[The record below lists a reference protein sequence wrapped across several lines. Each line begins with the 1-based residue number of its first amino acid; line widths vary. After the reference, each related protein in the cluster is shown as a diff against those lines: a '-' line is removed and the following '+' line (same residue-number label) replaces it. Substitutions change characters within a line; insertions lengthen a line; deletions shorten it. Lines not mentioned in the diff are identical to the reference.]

1 MFKISK
7 LFLSVAAAAALAVAP
22 LQAGLAYGADL
33 PDCTI
38 TKTAASETYSGT
50 EGADVICTGGGND
63 KIFALG
69 GDDIVIVQGGGTVEA
84 DLGDGDD
91 VFYGGIGLTQYH
103 AIVHGGDGD
112 DEINGTPGAD
122 ELYGDE
128 GNDEVYGGE
137 GADSI
142 YGGYGSDNL
151 QGDKGADQILGEA
164 GADDING
171 GWGDDTIN
179 GGADT
184 DSMLGGFG
192 NDDIYGG
199 GDRDY
204 LQGDTGEDHL
214 YGESGT
220 DRLAGGE
227 GYDIIAGGDGTDT
240 LEGGWGLNLCD
251 YSTGEIKGDTCIY
264 DDKASLIVSASWD
277 QGSYETGSAPVNIG
291 LNIRII
297 DDVAVRSVR
306 VHCSIPDVEPWYMG
320 QDWDGFQ
327 KDVSTKLTHTLDK
340 GTKPGIYDCYA
351 YGYDQVNNRFD
362 QKIASLQ
369 LTRAAGTWDDEAP
382 KTLDSYWDP
391 ASYDVSQS
399 AQTGLLKLHATD
411 RTGISSIRLYCDDLS
426 AYAYGI
432 DSNSNHPAF
441 EAQSGS
447 NKDFVATLKL
457 EIPYGHKPGIFPCN
471 IWIQDKNKNV
481 VNRSVASLVITRDYG
496 PGGYGSWDETAPVV
510 DYGVWNQTKFDAGQT
525 AQTAL
530 LSLHITDAS
539 GVRNLYVSC
548 ANLFNTSLYNL
559 NVNDLANNPA
569 IASVQGDRKDLY
581 ITFANTI
588 LLGQYPGKYPCYV
601 WGVDDFGNT
610 FWQDIDPLTVWR
622 TPPGMPNEPTNFN
635 YEVFNG
641 SSGVLT
647 WTAPSFKG
655 SPALKDYVIEY
666 SLDGGET
673 YKAIDDGYST
683 TPRLPISNLKDNTD
697 YRFRIRGENGGGIDA
712 HTSKFMELSWAY
724 LDVRTPEAVL
734 PNVPTDLTVT
744 AVTKSSF
751 KLGWKTP
758 VDDGGAYITNF
769 SVELSRDNGATW
781 TSPKG
786 TETNSQEFTVFGAA
800 PGTTYLVRIAAVN
813 KVGTSEYLTGSATT
827 LATVASKPQSLRLLS
842 QYGGQAI
849 LNWNLPSTN
858 GGSPISDYKVE
869 MTSGTVWTEITH
881 APSNSLSYTITG
893 LQKGKTYKVR
903 VSAVTGIGQ
912 GDISDVFTFTAE
924 TTTPGIPTN
933 FLVSSVTKSGAV
945 LTWSTPA
952 DTGGLAVSDYVVETS
967 VDNGVTWLAVPHT
980 ASNSTKMT
988 LSKLAGNTTYLV
1000 RVSAKNSTGLGEATY
1015 ESFNT
1020 PEGSPTSARNLRATP
1035 SGSTAT
1041 LTWLAPASDSGAS
1054 ITDYVIE
1061 VSNDGGV
1068 KWVEISHTAF
1078 VGTSFTVTGLKG
1090 GTGYRFRVSAI
1101 NAYGKGDLS
1110 DVVSVTTAG
1119 SAPSAPS
1126 NLLVTTKTT
1135 TSITLSWTAAKVTS
1149 GSSVREYIVE
1159 YSKNKGATWTRVSSV
1174 AFKSLSLTVKGFKS
1188 KTTYQF
1194 RVSARNDV
1202 GVSAYSSRVTVATR

>member
-7 LFLSVAAAAALAVAP
+7 FFLSLVGAAAIAVAP

-38 TKTAASETYSGT
+38 TKTAASETYRGT

-69 GDDIVIVQGGGTVEA
+69 GDDMIIVQGGGTVEA
-84 DLGDGDD
+84 DLGNGDD
-91 VFYGGIGLTQYH
+91 TYYGGIGMTQYH
-103 AIVHGGDGD
+103 AIVFGGEGD
-112 DEINGTPGAD
+112 DVIYGTPGAD
-122 ELYGDE
+122 ELYGDS

-142 YGGYGSDNL
+142 YGGYGSDHLEGNN
-151 QGDKGADQILGEA
+151 GADQILGEA

-171 GWGDDTIN
+171 GWGSDTLN

-184 DSMLGGFG
+184 DSLLGGFG

-199 GDRDY
+199 GSQDY

-277 QGSYETGSAPVNIG
+277 QGAYETGSGPVNIG

-297 DDVAVRSVR
+297 DDVAVRSVT
-306 VHCSIPDVEPWYMG
+306 VYCNIPGVQPWYMSQG
-320 QDWDGFQ
+320 WTGFQ
-327 KDVSTKLTHTLDK
+327 KDVSTKLTYTLDK

-369 LTRAAGTWDDEAP
+369 LTRSAGVWDDDAP
-382 KTLDSYWDP
+382 KVLDSYWDP
-391 ASYDVSQS
+391 ASYDVSQTDM
-399 AQTGLLKLHATD
+399 TGLLHLHATD
-411 RTGISSIRLYCDDLS
+411 RTGIASIQLQCDDLGAS
-426 AYAYGI
+426 AYGL
-432 DSNSNHPAF
+432 DSNLNNPAL
-441 EAQSGS
+441 AANSGS
-447 NKDFVATLKL
+447 NKDFVATLEL
-457 EIPYGHKPGIFPCN
+457 EIPYGHKPGVFPCH
-471 IWIQDKNKNV
+471 IWLQDKNKNV
-481 VNRSVASLVITRDYG
+481 MDQQVAPLVITRDYG
-496 PGGYGSWDETAPVV
+496 PGGYGSWDEQAPVV
-510 DYGVWNQTKFDAGQT
+510 EYGVWNQTKFDAGQT
-525 AQTAL
+525 AQSAL

-548 ANLFNTSLYNL
+548 ANLFDTQLYNL
-559 NVNDLANNPA
+559 KMNELENNPA

-581 ITFANTI
+581 ITFASTI

-622 TPPGMPNEPTNFN
+622 TPPGMPNEPTNFA
-635 YEVFNG
+635 YEIFNG

-673 YKAIDDGYST
+673 YKAINDGYST
-683 TPRLPISNLKDNTD
+683 TPRLPISNLRDNTD
-697 YRFRIRGENGGGIDA
+697 YRFRLRGENGGGIDA
-712 HTSKFMELSWAY
+712 FTSKFMELSWAY
-724 LDVRTPEAVL
+724 LDVHTPEAVL
-734 PNVPTDLTVT
+734 PNVPTDLTVSD
-744 AVTKSSF
+744 VTKSSF

-769 SVELSRDNGATW
+769 SVELSRDNGVTW
-781 TSPKG
+781 VSPKV
-786 TETNSQEFTVFGAA
+786 TETNSQEYTVFGTA

-813 KVGTSEYLTGSATT
+813 KVGRSDYLSGSVTT
-827 LATVASKPQSLRLLS
+827 LATVANKPLNMRIYS
-842 QYGGQAI
+842 QAGSQAI
-849 LNWNLPSTN
+849 LNWDLPSTN
-858 GGSPISDYKVE
+858 GGAPIFDYKVE
-869 MTSGTVWTEITH
+869 MTSGTAWTTITH

-903 VSAVTGIGQ
+903 VSAVTSVGQ
-912 GDISDVFTFTAE
+912 GDVSDVFTFTAE
-924 TTTPGIPTN
+924 TTAPGTPTN
-933 FLVSSVTKSGAV
+933 FQVGSITKSGAI

-967 VDNGVTWLAVPHT
+967 VDNGTTWLAVPHT

-988 LSKLAGNTTYLV
+988 LSKLAGATAYLV
-1000 RVSAKNSTGLGEATY
+1000 RVSANNSTGVGEAAY
-1015 ESFNT
+1015 ESFTT
-1020 PEGSPTSARNLRATP
+1020 PEGSPTSARDLRVTP

-1041 LTWLAPASDSGAS
+1041 LYWVAPASDNGAS

-1078 VGTSFTVTGLKG
+1078 VGTSFTVTGLKPG
-1090 GTGYRFRVSAI
+1090 SAYRFRVSAI
-1101 NAYGKGDLS
+1101 NAYGKGDFS
-1110 DVVSVTTAG
+1110 NVVSMITAG
-1119 SAPSAPS
+1119 SAPAAPT

-1135 TSITLSWTAAKVTS
+1135 TSVTLSWAAARVTS
-1149 GSSVREYIVE
+1149 GSAVREYIVE
-1159 YSKNKGATWTRVSSV
+1159 YSKDKGATWTRVSSV
-1174 AFKSLSLTVKGFKS
+1174 AFKSLSIAVKGFKT
-1188 KTTYQF
+1188 KTTYVF

-1202 GVSAYSSRVTVATR
+1202 GVSTYSNKVTVATR

>member
-7 LFLSVAAAAALAVAP
+7 FFLSITAAAAIAVAP
-22 LQAGLAYGADL
+22 IQAGLAYGADL

-63 KIFALG
+63 IVYALG
-69 GDDIVIVQGGGTVEA
+69 GDDVVIVQGGGTVQV

-91 VFYGGIGLTQYH
+91 VFYGGVGITQYH
-103 AIVHGGDGD
+103 AIVHGGEGD

-142 YGGYGSDNL
+142 YGGYGSDSLN
-151 QGDKGADQILGEA
+151 GDNGADEILGEA
-164 GADDING
+164 GPDDING
-171 GWGDDTIN
+171 GWGSDTLN

-184 DSMLGGFG
+184 DSLLGGFG

-220 DRLAGGE
+220 DTLAGGE

-264 DDKASLIVSASWD
+264 DDKASLIVSANWD
-277 QGSYETGSAPVNIG
+277 QGSYETGSAPVTIG
-291 LNIRII
+291 LNITIK
-297 DDVAVRSVR
+297 DDVAVRSVT
-306 VHCSIPDVEPWYMG
+306 VSCNIPDVLPWSMS
-320 QDWDGFQ
+320 QSWTGFQ
-327 KDVSTKLTHTLDK
+327 TEVSTKLTHTLDK

-351 YGYDQVNNRFD
+351 SGHDQVNNRFH

-369 LTRAAGTWDDEAP
+369 LTRGAGVWDDDAP
-382 KTLDSYWDP
+382 KILDSFWDP

-399 AQTGLLKLHATD
+399 AQTGLLNLHATD
-411 RTGISSIRLYCDDLS
+411 RTGISSISLYCDDLTAHAS
-426 AYAYGI
+426 GL
-432 DSNSNHPAF
+432 DSNLNNPAL
-441 EAQSGS
+441 AANSGS

-457 EIPYGHKPGIFPCN
+457 EIPYGHKPGIFPCS
-471 IWIQDKNKNV
+471 IRIHDKNKNYAYQ
-481 VNRSVASLVITRDYG
+481 SVASLVITRDYG
-496 PGGYGSWDETAPVV
+496 PNGYGSWDETAPVV
-510 DYGVWNQTKFDAGQT
+510 EYGVWNQTKFDAGQT
-525 AQTAL
+525 AQSAM

-548 ANLFNTSLYNL
+548 ANLFNTHLYNL

-588 LLGQYPGKYPCYV
+588 LLGQYPGNYPCYV
-601 WGVDDFGNT
+601 WGVDDFGNN
-610 FWQDIDPLTVWR
+610 FWETIDPLTVWR
-622 TPPGMPNEPTNFN
+622 TPPGMPNEPTNFA

-673 YKAIDDGYST
+673 YKAINDGYST

-712 HTSKFMELSWAY
+712 YTSKFMELSWAY

-734 PNVPTDLTVT
+734 PNVPTDLKVT
-744 AVTKSSF
+744 DITKSSF

-781 TSPKG
+781 VSPKV
-786 TETNSQEFTVFGAA
+786 TETNSQEFTVYGTA
-800 PGTTYLVRIAAVN
+800 PGTTYQVRIAAVN
-813 KVGTSEYLTGSATT
+813 KVGRSEYLSGSVTT
-827 LATVASKPQSLRLLS
+827 LATVASKPLNMRLYT
-842 QYGGQAI
+842 QGGGQAI
-849 LNWNLPSTN
+849 LNWDLPATN
-858 GGSPISDYKVE
+858 GGAAIFDYKVE
-869 MTSGTVWTEITH
+869 MTSATAWTTITH

-903 VSAVTGIGQ
+903 VSAITSVGE
-912 GDISDVFTFTAE
+912 GDVSDVFTFTAA
-924 TTTPGIPTN
+924 TTAPGVPTN
-933 FLVSSVTKSGAV
+933 LKVGSVTKSGAV

-967 VDNGVTWLAVPHT
+967 VDNGVTWLAVAHT
-980 ASNSTKMT
+980 ASNSTQMT
-988 LSKLAGNTTYLV
+988 LSKLAGDTAYLV
-1000 RVSAKNSTGLGEATY
+1000 RVSAKNSTGVSEATY
-1015 ESFNT
+1015 ESFVT
-1020 PEGSPTSARNLRATP
+1020 PAGSPTSARDLRATP

-1041 LTWLAPASDSGAS
+1041 LSWLAPASDNGAS
-1054 ITDYVIE
+1054 ITDYMIE

-1068 KWVEISHTAF
+1068 KWVEIAHTAF
-1078 VGTSFTVTGLKG
+1078 IGTSFTVTGLKAG
-1090 GTGYRFRVSAI
+1090 SAYRFRVSAI

-1110 DVVSVTTAG
+1110 NVVSMLTAG
-1119 SAPSAPS
+1119 NAPSAPT
-1126 NLLVTTKTT
+1126 NLSVTTKTT
-1135 TSITLSWTAAKVTS
+1135 TSITLSWAPAKVAS
-1149 GSSVREYIVE
+1149 GSAVREYIVE
-1159 YSKNKGATWTRVSSV
+1159 YSKNKGLTWTRVSSV
-1174 AFKSLSLTVKGFKS
+1174 TFKSLSLTVKGFKS
-1188 KTTYQF
+1188 KTTYVF

-1202 GVSAYSSRVTVATR
+1202 GVSTFSNRVTVATR